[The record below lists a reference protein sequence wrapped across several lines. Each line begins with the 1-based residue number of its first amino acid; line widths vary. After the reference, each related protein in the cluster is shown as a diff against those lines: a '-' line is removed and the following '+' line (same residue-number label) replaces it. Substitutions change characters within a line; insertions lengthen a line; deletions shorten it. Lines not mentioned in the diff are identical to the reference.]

1 MFNTVQLQE
10 YVFKWMLQ
18 NIQTDKEIFFGGVYG
33 VEYQETVSTD
43 TLTIGT
49 DTLITELS
57 SNQEDA
63 DDRIMFHN
71 NDGVVK

>member
-1 MFNTVQLQE
+1 MGLNTRKL
-10 YVFKWMLQ
+10 LA
-18 NIQTDKEIFFGGVYG
+18 
-33 VEYQETVSTD
+33 
-43 TLTIGT
+43 GT